1 MACRRIDHLDLRVR
15 DLGVADAFYARFLPE
30 VGFPIRRDEP
40 GHALQFEAR
49 SDHPRPEFVALIED
63 PAHTPNAS
71 RIAFWAE
78 SRAEVDRLGA
88 ILAQAGAK
96 NLEGPM
102 ACPEYSPDYYA
113 VFFEDPSGN
122 RLEVCCR
129 VAENRAAAQVVGPPA

>member
-1 MACRRIDHLDLRVR
+1 MACRRLDHLDLRVR
-15 DLGVADAFYARFLPE
+15 DLGAAEAFYAHFLPE

-49 SDHPRPEFVALIED
+49 SGHPPPEFVALIED
-63 PAHTPNAS
+63 PAHRPNAS

-78 SRAEVDRLGA
+78 SRAEVDRLGS
-88 ILAQAGAK
+88 ILEHAGAK

-102 ACPEYSPDYYA
+102 ACPEYSPEYYA

-129 VAENRAAAQVVGPPA
+129 VADK